1 MVTAKNSVITYIALL
16 FWSVLVV
23 FFVRELYVYAFV
35 HAMGIHDALLMFGE
49 KMQSVLMG
57 FGVFTPFLFMLLYIL
72 RPIVLFPA
80 SVMTITS
87 VFLFGAVGGF
97 IISYVGELF
106 SAIVAFFIGRYF
118 GEELGL
124 TKKALTTKIGTYFH
138 GNPFTSIF
146 ALRLVPLFPFDFVNY
161 SAGIFKLPFSPY
173 LTGTAVGVLPGLS
186 AYIFLGF
193 SFMHTQYLLA
203 AAIVF
208 VLLIAISH
216 FTKKRLS
223 RKHLSAKP

>member
-1 MVTAKNSVITYIALL
+1 MATPKNSIITYIALL
-16 FWSVLVV
+16 FWSVLII
-23 FFVRELYVYAFV
+23 FFLQELYVYAFV
-35 HAMGIHDALLMFGE
+35 HAMGIHDALMMFGE
-49 KMQSVLMG
+49 KMQSALRG
-57 FGVFTPFLFMLLYIL
+57 FGVFTPFLFMLLYLL

-106 SAIVAFFIGRYF
+106 SAIVAFFIGKYF
-118 GEELGL
+118 GENLGL
-124 TKKALTTKIGTYFH
+124 TKKALTTKIGSYFH

-173 LTGTAVGVLPGLS
+173 LTGTAIGVLPGLS

-193 SFMHTQYLLA
+193 SFMHTQYLVA
-203 AAIVF
+203 AAVVF
-208 VLLIAISH
+208 IILIAISH
-216 FTKKRLS
+216 FTKKHITRKRLS
-223 RKHLSAKP
+223 TKT